1 MPDDGPRD
9 LPLFP
14 LNVVLY
20 PGMALPLRIFEER
33 YKLMM
38 QKCLEEDRMF
48 GVALI
53 KTGKEVGGSAV
64 PFEVGTVARITDVVP
79 QGGGRMHLSA
89 IGEDVFRIVDIQQIT
104 PYMIGRVELLE
115 RNEESAPDE
124 LTSRVVRHF
133 RTYMSLL
140 SSLRGTGGGTVDLD
154 RDPQRLSYTVATEL
168 MVGPREKQLL
178 LETSSAQ
185 VRLEEELK
193 LLQSTNLSLEL
204 FLAEKRKKEARGGKK
219 EDSSDRP
226 RFSLN

>member
-1 MPDDGPRD
+1 MPDSGPID

-33 YKLMM
+33 YQLMM
-38 QKCLEEDRMF
+38 QRCLEGDKVF
-48 GVALI
+48 GVVLI
-53 KTGKEVGGSAV
+53 REGKEVGGAAV

-89 IGEDVFRIVDIQQIT
+89 IGEDVFQIVDVQQIT
-104 PYMIGRVELLE
+104 PYMVGRVEMLE
-115 RNEESAPDE
+115 RTDESAPED
-124 LTSRVVRHF
+124 LTTRVAGHF
-133 RTYMSLL
+133 RTYRSLL
-140 SSLRGTGGGTVDLD
+140 ASLRGMGDGPVELEE
-154 RDPQRLSYTVATEL
+154 DPQRLSYIVAAEL
-168 MVGPREKQLL
+168 MAGPREKQLL
-178 LETSSAQ
+178 LETPSAK

-204 FLAEKRKKEARGGKK
+204 FLTERRKKEARGGRKD
-219 EDSSDRP
+219 DSSDRP

>member
-1 MPDDGPRD
+1 MPDSDPRD

-38 QKCLEEDRMF
+38 QRCLEEDKIF
-48 GVALI
+48 GVVLI
-53 KTGKEVGGSAV
+53 KSGKEVGGSAI
-64 PFEVGTVARITDVVP
+64 PFEVGTMARITDVIP

-89 IGEDVFRIVDIQQIT
+89 IGEGVFRIVDVQQIT
-104 PYMIGRVELLE
+104 PYMVGRVELLE
-115 RNEESAPDE
+115 RPEESAPEE
-124 LTSRVVRHF
+124 LTARVVRHF
-133 RTYMSLL
+133 RTYKSLL
-140 SSLRGTGGGTVDLD
+140 ASLRGTGDGAVEMDE
-154 RDPQRLSYTVATEL
+154 DPQRLSYTVAAEL
-168 MVGPREKQLL
+168 MAGPREKQGL
-178 LETSSAQ
+178 LETPSAK

-204 FLAEKRKKEARGGKK
+204 FLSERKKKEARGGGKDDPS
-219 EDSSDRP
+219 ERP

>member
-1 MPDDGPRD
+1 MPDSGPRD

-38 QKCLEEDRMF
+38 QKCLEEDKMF
-48 GVALI
+48 GVVLI

-79 QGGGRMHLSA
+79 QGQGRMHLSA

-140 SSLRGTGGGTVDLD
+140 SSLRGTGDGAVDLD

-168 MVGPREKQLL
+168 MVGPREKQFL

-219 EDSSDRP
+219 DDSSDRP

>member
-1 MPDDGPRD
+1 MPDSGPRD

-38 QKCLEEDRMF
+38 QKCIETDKIF
-48 GVALI
+48 GVVLI

-89 IGEDVFRIVDIQQIT
+89 IGEDVFRIVNIQQIT

-115 RNEESAPDE
+115 SAVESAPAE
-124 LTSRVVRHF
+124 LTTRVVSHF
-133 RTYMSLL
+133 RTYRSLL
-140 SSLRGTGGGTVDLD
+140 SSLRGKGDGEVDLD
-154 RDPQRLSYTVATEL
+154 RDPQRLSYTVAEEL
-168 MVGPREKQLL
+168 MVGPREKQFL
-178 LETSSAQ
+178 LETASAK

-204 FLAEKRKKEARGGKK
+204 FLTEKRKKEAGGSKK
-219 EDSSDRP
+219 DDDSDRP